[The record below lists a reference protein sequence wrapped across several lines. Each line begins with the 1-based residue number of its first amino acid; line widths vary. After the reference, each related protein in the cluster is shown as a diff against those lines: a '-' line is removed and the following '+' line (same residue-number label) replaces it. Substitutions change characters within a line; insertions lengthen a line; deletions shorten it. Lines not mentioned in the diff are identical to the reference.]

1 MSETNEAGAMNKEY
15 ATQDQIAFFERLRN
29 GDDPVH
35 EAARTELVELAD
47 ATLEILEVLS
57 VRKIDH
63 DEDVQRVLRQLSIL
77 AGYEVEPEEPVDGFE
92 LEIVGPRGG
101 YALDDE
107 ELMGDLSE
115 KVKGRFSD
123 DERKVLALLE
133 TEGVELT
140 EAFNDSNRR
149 VYRFV
154 TKDAAVAKQYGF
166 EVWA

>member
-1 MSETNEAGAMNKEY
+1 MGEQSEAVKLQEY
-15 ATQDQIAFFERLRN
+15 ATKEQIEFFDRLRS

-35 EAARTELVELAD
+35 EQARTELVKLAD
-47 ATLEILEVLS
+47 ETLEILDALS

-107 ELMGDLSE
+107 ELMGDLGE
-115 KVKGRFSD
+115 KAKGRFSD

-133 TEGVELT
+133 TEGVELA
-140 EAFNDSNRR
+140 EAFNDFNWR

-154 TKDAAVAKQYGF
+154 TRDAAVAKQYGF
-166 EVWA
+166 EVRA